1 MVREIIRQKKND
13 MLCRYWLRLKLSN
26 EVYSWELE
34 GLKGPSHSTPKIK
47 RSHFQVRAS
56 LHNIKKQNGA
66 WENAFE
72 RNPPRSLNALM
83 QFSNGCRKSRVFVKV
98 WNSQGN
104 CCYDMDQNWGQSP
117 HLGTQCLVGVGVR
130 WGQFP
135 CGYTGPPPKLFFYIL
150 RPRGCIL
157 DKFWP
162 IWLSVLA
169 LLRKAFAA

>member
-1 MVREIIRQKKND
+1 MRFTVGSLKVLKVLPIPLLKEKK
-13 MLCRYWLRLKLSN
+13 
-26 EVYSWELE
+26 
-34 GLKGPSHSTPKIK
+34 
-47 RSHFQVRAS
+47 SHFQVRVS

-83 QFSNGCRKSRVFVKV
+83 QFSNGYRKCRVFVKV
-98 WNSQGN
+98 WNSQDN
-104 CCYDMDQNWGQSP
+104 CCYYRDQNWGQSP
-117 HLGTQCLVGVGVR
+117 HVGVGVK
-130 WGQFP
+130 WGQSP